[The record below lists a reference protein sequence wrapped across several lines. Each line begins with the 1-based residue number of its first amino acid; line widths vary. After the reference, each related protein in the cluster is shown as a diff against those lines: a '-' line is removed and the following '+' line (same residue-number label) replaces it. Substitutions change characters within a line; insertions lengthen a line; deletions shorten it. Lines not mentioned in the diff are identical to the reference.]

1 MTDNR
6 RKGKRERGRSLTV
19 RKNAT
24 NAREWR
30 QNHITASK
38 SNLKW
43 WWERLAI
50 FGWSYAALVTSTI
63 LLGLSFVV
71 WLHMD
76 RGVGVTTKPAPTKVS
91 NIDAMQHLSTWSKT
105 FSWLDLG
112 QWLGYTA
119 ASNSWSLLRDCWI
132 DESAIPALLPGDLN
146 KLFEGIAANYSNTSQ
161 HRSRYTATVLSSPNH
176 ASGSLPW
183 ILTLE
188 NFLSDD
194 ECDALIKLGND
205 QGFQRSMDVGQP
217 FKADNES
224 LGKVTERRTSASA
237 WCTSKS
243 GCRNSDV
250 PSHVHQRISDLL
262 AIPSDN
268 SEDLQILRYN
278 VGQFYKLHHDYI
290 PHQRTRLCGPRI
302 LTMFIYLSDVV
313 AGGETQFPFNLRFR
327 DMNVTIKPKKGTALL
342 FPNVFDSN
350 PTEAD
355 FRTRHAAL
363 PVIEGTKYAANAW
376 IHLYDYQKAI
386 SIGCN

>member
-1 MTDNR
+1 MTNSR

-30 QNHITASK
+30 RNHITASK

-50 FGWSYAALVTSTI
+50 FGWSYAALAASTM

-76 RGVGVTTKPAPTKVS
+76 RDVGVTTKPAPTKVS
-91 NIDAMQHLSTWSKT
+91 NIDEMQHLSTWSKT
-105 FSWLDLG
+105 LSWLDLG

-161 HRSRYTATVLSSPNH
+161 HRSRYTATVHSSPNH
-176 ASGSLPW
+176 TSGSLPW

-224 LGKVTERRTSASA
+224 LGKITERRTSASA

-243 GCRNSDV
+243 GCRNGDV

-262 AIPSDN
+262 AIPNEN

-302 LTMFIYLSDVV
+302 LTMFMYLSDVA

-342 FPNVFDSN
+342 FPNVIDSN